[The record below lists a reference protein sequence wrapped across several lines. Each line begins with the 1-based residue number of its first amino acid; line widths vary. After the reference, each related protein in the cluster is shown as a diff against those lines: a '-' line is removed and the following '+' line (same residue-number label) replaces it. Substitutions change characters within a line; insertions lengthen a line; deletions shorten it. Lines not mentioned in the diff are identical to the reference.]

1 MVKYQ
6 LTPNQKEILRAAA
19 KGLRDKTV
27 KRQWNIYTHGG
38 EWLGDGIK
46 GFPGAIEMGLTLTDL
61 RDFEEYGFVRLLN
74 KNGGYYLYEVRE
86 QTILDAVN
94 SDFEDPRSLL
104 QDIPPTVIVEQG
116 AGSYLNLTVSSQ
128 HVTQTI
134 NASTSL
140 PDDVKVKL
148 DEEAAILYERIGET
162 QKSHPQESR
171 TLEKHL
177 RRLVEDVSEPEPDKQ
192 DVTESLS
199 RLERAAQAF
208 GSIAGIVGAIQRI
221 GEIIATLPFM
231 Q

>member
-6 LTPNQKEILRAAA
+6 LTTKQRDILSAASY
-19 KGLRDKTV
+19 GLRNGSV
-27 KRQWNIYTHGG
+27 KSPWILVLNRGDLHGV
-38 EWLGDGIK
+38 K
-46 GFPGAIEMGLTLTDL
+46 GFPNAVELGVSE
-61 RDFEEYGFVRLLN
+61 RDFRVLLKYGFLEARSGIGQNRTFDVM
-74 KNGGYYLYEVRE
+74 E
-86 QTILDAVN
+86 QRIHDAVS
-94 SDFEDPRSLL
+94 SDFEDPSSVS
-104 QDIPPTVIVEQG
+104 QDMPPTVIVEQG

-140 PDDVKVKL
+140 PDEVKVKL
-148 DEEAAILYERIGET
+148 DREAGILYEKIGET

-171 TLEKHL
+171 ALEKHL
-177 RRLVEDVSEPEPDKQ
+177 RRLVEDSSEPEPDKQ
-192 DVTESLS
+192 DVTDSLS